1 VTSSFYFTSKCI
13 EKGGTILEQEELTEW
28 FDSYGESL
36 LTYILLMVRDYQQA
50 EDLTQETFIKAYKHY
65 QQFENKS
72 SLKTW
77 LFSIA
82 HNVTKDYFRKKH
94 PLQHY
99 LGLTMEE
106 KDYKPIPEQIVV
118 MNLQTE
124 KLYNAIQQLKPSYRQ
139 VIILRKL
146 KEFSTVETAF
156 VLNWSESKVKM
167 TLKRALVELKNEL
180 IKGGVTD
187 EILR

>member
-1 VTSSFYFTSKCI
+1 VYR
-13 EKGGTILEQEELTEW
+13 KGGTVLEQGELTEW
-28 FDSYGESL
+28 FGEYGESI
-36 LTYILLMVRDYQQA
+36 LTYILLMMRDYQLA
-50 EDLTQETFIKAYKHY
+50 EDLTQETFIKAYRHQ
-65 QQFENKS
+65 QQFKQKS
-72 SLKTW
+72 SVKTW

-106 KDYKPIPEQIVV
+106 EDSRPIPEQIVA
-118 MNLQTE
+118 MNFQTE
-124 KLYNAIQQLKPSYRQ
+124 QLYRAIQQLKPSYRH

-146 KEFSTVETAF
+146 KEFSTAETAHI
-156 VLNWSESKVKM
+156 LSWSESKVKM

-180 IKGGVTD
+180 IKGGITN

>member
-1 VTSSFYFTSKCI
+1 M
-13 EKGGTILEQEELTEW
+13 EQEELTKW
-28 FDSYGESL
+28 FDEYGESIL
-36 LTYILLMVRDYQQA
+36 SYILLMVRDYQQA
-50 EDLTQETFIKAYKHY
+50 EDLTQETFIKAYRHQ
-65 QQFENKS
+65 QQFEQKS
-72 SLKTW
+72 SVKTW

-94 PLQHY
+94 PLQYY

-106 KDYKPIPEQIVV
+106 KDYKPIPEQIIA
-118 MNLQTE
+118 MNFQIE
-124 KLYNAIQQLKPSYRQ
+124 QLYRAIQQLKPSYRH

-146 KEFSTVETAF
+146 KEFSTAETAL

-180 IKGGVTD
+180 IKRGITNELLG
-187 EILR
+187 

>member
-1 VTSSFYFTSKCI
+1 M
-13 EKGGTILEQEELTEW
+13 EQKELTEW
-28 FDSYGESL
+28 FNKYGDSI
-36 LTYILLMVRDYQQA
+36 LTYTLLMVRDYQQA
-50 EDLTQETFIKAYKHY
+50 EDLTQETFIKAYRHQ
-65 QQFENKS
+65 QQFEQKS
-72 SLKTW
+72 SVKTW

-94 PLQHY
+94 PIQHY

-106 KDYKPIPEQIVV
+106 KDYKPIPEQIVA
-118 MNLQTE
+118 MNFQNE
-124 KLYNAIQQLKPSYRQ
+124 QLYRTIQQLKPSYRH

-146 KEFSTVETAF
+146 KEFSTKETVF

-180 IKGGVTD
+180 IRGGITN
-187 EILR
+187 EIL

>member
-1 VTSSFYFTSKCI
+1 M
-13 EKGGTILEQEELTEW
+13 EQEELSKW
-28 FDSYGESL
+28 FDEYGESIL
-36 LTYILLMVRDYQQA
+36 SYILLMVRDYQQA
-50 EDLTQETFIKAYKHY
+50 EDLTQETFIKAYRHQ
-65 QQFENKS
+65 QQFEQKS
-72 SLKTW
+72 SVKTW

-106 KDYKPIPEQIVV
+106 KDYKPIPEQIIA
-118 MNLQTE
+118 MNFQIE
-124 KLYNAIQQLKPSYRQ
+124 QLYRAIQQLKPSYRH

-146 KEFSTVETAF
+146 KELSTAETAL

-180 IKGGVTD
+180 IKRGVTN
-187 EILR
+187 EFLR

>member
-1 VTSSFYFTSKCI
+1 MKQ
-13 EKGGTILEQEELTEW
+13 EKLTKW
-28 FDSYGESL
+28 FDEYGESIL
-36 LTYILLMVRDYQQA
+36 SYILLMVRDYQQA
-50 EDLTQETFIKAYKHY
+50 EDLTQETFIKAYRHQ
-65 QQFENKS
+65 QQFEQKS
-72 SLKTW
+72 SVKTW

-106 KDYKPIPEQIVV
+106 KDCKPIPEQIIA
-118 MNLQTE
+118 MNFQTE
-124 KLYNAIQQLKPSYRQ
+124 QLYRAIQQLKPSYRH

-146 KEFSTVETAF
+146 KEFSTTETAL

-180 IKGGVTD
+180 IKGGVTN
-187 EILR
+187 EFPR

>member
-1 VTSSFYFTSKCI
+1 M
-13 EKGGTILEQEELTEW
+13 EQEALTKW
-28 FDSYGESL
+28 FDEYGQSVL
-36 LTYILLMVRDYQQA
+36 SYILLMVRDYQQA
-50 EDLTQETFIKAYKHY
+50 EDLTQETFIKAYRH
-65 QQFENKS
+65 QHQFEQKS
-72 SLKTW
+72 SVKTW

-106 KDYKPIPEQIVV
+106 KDYKPIPEQIVA
-118 MNLQTE
+118 MNFQIE
-124 KLYNAIQQLKPSYRQ
+124 QLYRAIQQLKPSYRH

-146 KEFSTVETAF
+146 KEFSTAETAL

-167 TLKRALVELKNEL
+167 TLKRALVELENEL
-180 IKGGVTD
+180 IKGGVTN
-187 EILR
+187 EFLR

>member
-1 VTSSFYFTSKCI
+1 M
-13 EKGGTILEQEELTEW
+13 EQEVLTEW
-28 FDSYGESL
+28 FDEYGESV

-50 EDLTQETFIKAYKHY
+50 EDLTQETFIKAYRHQK
-65 QQFENKS
+65 QFEQKAS
-72 SLKTW
+72 VKTW

-82 HNVTKDYFRKKH
+82 HNLTKDYFRKKH

-106 KDYKPIPEQIVV
+106 KDYKPIPEQIVA
-118 MNLQTE
+118 MNFQTGQ
-124 KLYNAIQQLKPSYRQ
+124 LYRAIQQLKPSYRH

-146 KEFSTVETAF
+146 KEFSTKETAI

-167 TLKRALVELKNEL
+167 TLKRALVDLKTELIRGGITNEL
-180 IKGGVTD
+180 
-187 EILR
+187 LR

>member
-1 VTSSFYFTSKCI
+1 M
-13 EKGGTILEQEELTEW
+13 EQEELTQW
-28 FDSYGESL
+28 FNEYGESVL
-36 LTYILLMVRDYQQA
+36 SYILLMVRDYQQA
-50 EDLTQETFIKAYKHY
+50 EDLTQETFIKAYRHQRK
-65 QQFENKS
+65 FEQKS
-72 SLKTW
+72 SVKTW

-106 KDYKPIPEQIVV
+106 KDYEPIPEQIIA
-118 MNLQTE
+118 MNFQTE
-124 KLYNAIQQLKPSYRQ
+124 QLYKAIQQLKPSYRH

-146 KEFSTVETAF
+146 KEFSTAETAL

-167 TLKRALVELKNEL
+167 TLKRALVELENEL
-180 IKGGVTD
+180 IKGGVTN
-187 EILR
+187 EFLR

>member
-1 VTSSFYFTSKCI
+1 M
-13 EKGGTILEQEELTEW
+13 EQKELTEW
-28 FDSYGESL
+28 FNKYGDSI
-36 LTYILLMVRDYQQA
+36 LTYTLLMVRDYQQA
-50 EDLTQETFIKAYKHY
+50 EDLTQETFIKAYRHQ
-65 QQFENKS
+65 QQFEQKS
-72 SLKTW
+72 SVKTW

-106 KDYKPIPEQIVV
+106 KDYKPIPEQIVA
-118 MNLQTE
+118 MNFQNE
-124 KLYNAIQQLKPSYRQ
+124 QLYRTIQQLKPSYRH

-146 KEFSTVETAF
+146 KEFSTKETVF

-180 IKGGVTD
+180 IRGGITN
-187 EILR
+187 EIL

>member
-1 VTSSFYFTSKCI
+1 MK
-13 EKGGTILEQEELTEW
+13 QEELTKW
-28 FDSYGESL
+28 FDEYGESV
-36 LTYILLMVRDYQQA
+36 LTYIILMVRDYQQA
-50 EDLTQETFIKAYKHY
+50 EDLTQETFLKAYRHQ
-65 QQFENKS
+65 QQFEQKS
-72 SLKTW
+72 SVKTW

-94 PLQHY
+94 PLQYY

-106 KDYKPIPEQIVV
+106 KDYKQIPEQIIA
-118 MNLQTE
+118 MKFQNEQ
-124 KLYNAIQQLKPSYRQ
+124 LYRAIQQLKPSYRQ

-146 KEFSTVETAF
+146 KEFSTKETAL

-167 TLKRALVELKNEL
+167 NLKRALVELKNEL
-180 IKGGVTD
+180 IRGGTTD